1 MRENTRLS
9 FDRPDRLN
17 IVEAEKVAEAMTQRP
32 ARLESF
38 TEIPGDTIT
47 NRNGDGSINFVR
59 TEPPTYHYEFW
70 IGEDYDL

>member
-1 MRENTRLS
+1 MENTRLA
-9 FDRPDRLN
+9 FDRLLRID
-17 IVEAEKVAEAMTQRP
+17 IAEAEAQAKQLTNRP

-47 NRNGDGSINFVR
+47 NRNGDGSIKHVR

-70 IGEDYDL
+70 IGEEYDL